1 MIYINVNDETKDFNK
16 LIRLGKIT
24 PWDYNNSQI
33 EHEHK
38 LMRQIQLHQ
47 ERIKQEELY
56 KLQQRKRQRIQER
69 ERMLKLK
76 QRTAKPKINQKTHK
90 QPEDDGPEL

>member
-56 KLQQRKRQRIQER
+56 KLQQRKRQRLQER
-69 ERMLKLK
+69 EQMLKLK
-76 QRTAKPKINQKTHK
+76 KQAIKHKVKQKSH
-90 QPEDDGPEL
+90 QIEDDGPDL